1 MKLMSLALVLA
12 TAFVVATPSRAQ
24 QKPADAAPDSAI
36 AYRVQVVVAEYDGAT
51 KISSL
56 PYSVPVAVSGDPRAQ
71 GSLRVGIRVPVN
83 TGTKS
88 GDSAVQYM
96 DIGTNLDLRVK
107 RVDNE
112 RYELELTL
120 ERSSLYVREENKDG
134 KIEGRAWVPGDPV
147 PSLAPVNQQLRFN
160 EKLLLHDGRPGE
172 TASITDPVTGH
183 VVKVDVMLTV
193 LK

>member
-1 MKLMSLALVLA
+1 MKFMSLGLVLV
-12 TAFVVATPSRAQ
+12 TAFVLAAPSRAQ

-56 PYSVPVAVSGDPRAQ
+56 PYTVPLAVSGDPRAQ
-71 GSLRVGIRVPVN
+71 GSVRVGIRVPIN
-83 TGTKS
+83 GSAKS
-88 GDSAVQYM
+88 GESAIQYL

-120 ERSSLYVREENKDG
+120 DRSSLHVREENKEG
-134 KIEGRAWVPGDPV
+134 RVEGRAWVPGDSV
-147 PSLAPVNQQLRFN
+147 PDLAPVLQQLRFN
-160 EKLLLHDGRPGE
+160 EKLLLRDGRPGE

-183 VVKVDVMLTV
+183 VLRVDAVLTV